1 MIDLTD
7 IIEALLGLLAAIITM
22 YVIPWIKSKTT
33 NEQQAKIEAALRV
46 AVYAAEQLYGAGNG
60 EQKLEYAAEYLRSH
74 GYEVDDDAIEAAVYN
89 YINTFKNLK
98 ISGES
103 ESSEEA

>member
-1 MIDLTD
+1 MIDLTT

-22 YVIPWIKSKTT
+22 YVIPWLKSKTT

-46 AVYAAEQLYGAGNG
+46 AVCAAEQLYGAGHG
-60 EQKLEYAAEYLRSH
+60 KEKLEYAAEHLRSR
-74 GYEVDDDAIEAAVYN
+74 GYEVDEDAIEAAVYN

-98 ISGES
+98 ISGEA